1 MDPRRSFWIAILAY
15 GTLSAAAFLPPA
27 TPVSAV
33 GGVAGLRGG
42 ASGGDASLGHGRG
55 GGPDEWNLPV
65 FAAIGGAALYAG
77 VTVLGAV

>member
-33 GGVAGLRGG
+33 GGVAGLLVA
-42 ASGGDASLGHGRG
+42 ASGGYASLRPERV

-65 FAAIGGAALYAG
+65 LAAIGGAALYAG